1 VSQRYRLVMDVST
14 IDRSLGVLAENSE
27 RWTRLPISTKIY
39 LLDDVRQRVGG
50 VAALW
55 VEAARIAKR
64 LAPGSPLLG
73 EDWTSGPYATASA
86 AAAYAET
93 LRRIDRGDP
102 VVPPQLIRTLPNG
115 QVAVRVFP
123 TNTEDRLLLSGHT
136 ADVWMLPGITEDDAE
151 RRAAAFYRAR
161 EPHDSVAVVLG
172 AGNIAS
178 IPALDLLT
186 ELFTHGSV
194 VALKLNPVN
203 AYLGEFFETIFAP
216 LIEGG
221 FVRLLYGGTEE
232 GTYLTRHSLVDRIH
246 VTGATSTHD
255 AIVFGTGPDAAAR
268 KAADDPVIDTPVT
281 SELGG
286 VGPTIVVG
294 GEWSDADLRHQA
306 EHIIS
311 QKLHNHGFNCIACQ
325 ILVLPESWNQA
336 DDLLNAM
343 RSVVAD
349 LDERWAY
356 YPGAIDRQQAALE
369 AHPEAEVLSDGSA
382 PVTFITDLDPDD
394 PNEVCFTTEFFG
406 AVLGVVRLP
415 GVDAGSYLRNA
426 VRFANEMLDGSLG
439 ANVIVHPATM
449 SKHSQDFD
457 DAVRDL
463 RYGTIAVN
471 SWVGVAFAM
480 TRATWGSFPG
490 NRRNDIRSGNG
501 IAHNAL
507 MLDGVERTVVHGT
520 FAPFPRTI
528 RTGVWHAEPLPPHF
542 VTNTNAAV
550 IGELLTEYAATGSI
564 KPIPRLLAAALRG

>member
-1 VSQRYRLVMDVST
+1 MDVSRT
-14 IDRSLGVLAENSE
+14 DRSLEVLDANRR
-27 RWTRLPISTKIY
+27 RWARLPVSTKIY
-39 LLDDVRQRVGG
+39 LLEDVRRRVGE
-50 VAALW
+50 VAASW
-55 VEAARIAKR
+55 VEAARVAKR
-64 LAPGSPLLG
+64 IAPGSPLLG
-73 EDWTSGPYATASA
+73 EDWTSGPYAVASA

-93 LRRIDRGDP
+93 LRRLERGDA
-102 VVPPQLIRTLPNG
+102 VVPSNLIRTLPNG
-115 QVAVRVFP
+115 QAAVRVFP
-123 TNTEDRLLLSGHT
+123 TTTEDRLLLSGHT
-136 ADVWMLPGITEDDAE
+136 ADVWMQPGLTERDVE
-151 RRAAAFYRAR
+151 RRAAAFYRGQ
-161 EPHDSVAVVLG
+161 EHDGAVAVVLG
-172 AGNIAS
+172 AGNIAA

-203 AYLGEFFETIFAP
+203 AYLGVFFEEIFGAFVD
-216 LIEGG
+216 GG
-221 FVRLLYGGTEE
+221 FVRLVYGGTEE

-255 AIVFGTGPDAAAR
+255 AIVYGTGSDAAAR
-268 KAADDPVIDTPVT
+268 KAADDPVIDAPVT

-294 GEWSDADLRHQA
+294 GEWSDADLRYQA
-306 EHIIS
+306 EHIVS
-311 QKLHNHGFNCIACQ
+311 QKLHNHGFNCVACQ

-343 RSVVAD
+343 RSVVAA

-356 YPGAIDRQQAALE
+356 YPGAINRQRDALE
-369 AHPEAEVLSDGSA
+369 AHPEAEILTDGYA
-382 PVTFITDLDPDD
+382 PVTFITDLDPGD

-415 GVDAGSYLRNA
+415 GVDTGSYLRNA
-426 VRFANEMLDGSLG
+426 VGFANEMLDGNLG
-439 ANVIVHPATM
+439 ANMLIHPATM
-449 SKHSQDFD
+449 SKHAEDFD
-457 DAVRDL
+457 NAIHEL

-480 TRATWGSFPG
+480 TRATWGGFPG

-528 RTGVWHAEPLPPHF
+528 RQGVWHAEPLPPHF
-542 VTNTNAAV
+542 VTNASAAV
-550 IGELLTEYAATGSI
+550 IGERLTQYAATGSA
-564 KPIPRLLAAALRG
+564 KPIPALFAAALRA

>member
-1 VSQRYRLVMDVST
+1 MDVSS
-14 IDRSLGVLAENSE
+14 IDRSLEILAANRR
-27 RWTRLPISTKIY
+27 RWARLPISTKIY
-39 LLDDVRQRVGG
+39 LLEDVRRRVGG
-50 VAALW
+50 VAASW
-55 VEAARIAKR
+55 VEAARVAKR

-73 EDWTSGPYATASA
+73 EDWTSGPYALASA

-93 LRRIDRGDP
+93 LRRLGRGDP
-102 VVPPQLIRTLPNG
+102 VVPSDLIRTLPNG
-115 QVAVRVFP
+115 QAAVRVFP
-123 TNTEDRLLLSGHT
+123 TTTEDRLLLSGHT
-136 ADVWMLPGITEDDAE
+136 ADVWMQPGLTERDVE
-151 RRAAAFYRAR
+151 RRAAAFYRQQ
-161 EPHDSVAVVLG
+161 EHDGAVAVVLG

-203 AYLGEFFETIFAP
+203 AYLGVFFERIFDWFVD
-216 LIEGG
+216 GG
-221 FVRLLYGGTEE
+221 FVRLVYGGTEE

-255 AIVFGTGPDAAAR
+255 AIVYGTGSDAAAR
-268 KAADDPVIDTPVT
+268 RAADNPVIDAPVT

-294 GEWSDADLRHQA
+294 GEWSDADLRYQA
-306 EHIIS
+306 EHIVS
-311 QKLHNHGFNCIACQ
+311 QKLHNHGFNCVACQ
-325 ILVLPESWNQA
+325 VLILPESWSQA

-356 YPGAIDRQQAALE
+356 YPGAINRQLEALE
-369 AHPEAEVLSDGSA
+369 AHPEAEILTDGYA
-382 PVTFITDLDPDD
+382 PVTFITDLDPGD

-415 GVDAGSYLRNA
+415 GVDTGSYLRNA
-426 VRFANEMLDGSLG
+426 VGFANQVLAGNLG
-439 ANVIVHPATM
+439 ANVIIHPATM
-449 SKHSQDFD
+449 SKHSEEFE
-457 DAVRDL
+457 DALRDL

-480 TRATWGSFPG
+480 TRATWGGFPG

-528 RTGVWHAEPLPPHF
+528 RHGVWHAEPLPPHF
-542 VTNTNAAV
+542 VTNASAAV
-550 IGELLTEYAATGSI
+550 IGERLTEYAVTGSA
-564 KPIPRLLAAALRG
+564 KPIPALLAAALRA